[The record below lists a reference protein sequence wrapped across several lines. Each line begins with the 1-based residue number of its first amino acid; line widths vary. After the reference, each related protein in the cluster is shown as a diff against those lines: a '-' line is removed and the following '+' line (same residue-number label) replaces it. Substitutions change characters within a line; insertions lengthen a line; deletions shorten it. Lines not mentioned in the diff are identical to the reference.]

1 MKPMRAVIIITL
13 SLSLQ
18 AAAVM
23 AQPQCPDGKP
33 RDEQAISRI
42 VDDYFGEPFGVRTWR
57 VLNGL
62 GNPGLEPG
70 FTGENQWRDREEW
83 KTLVTKLSPA
93 QAGAEVG
100 YNCRI
105 GHALALLKQ
114 RVTRLGE
121 HHPFVLHWI
130 AVQSAVLQACR
141 DENHAISLPDPLP
154 INGESQQDRELRSL
168 QAFDRA
174 YQQASLN
181 FYSRNFAAAIASYRT
196 IAASSSPH
204 RAAARY
210 MIANSLANGG
220 RLEEARTETE
230 AILADPALS
239 EVHAITQ
246 ELTGYIAN
254 LADNAGQWSELFDQ
268 AVAVLSRPAA
278 EIVAS
283 AKLTEDYRRALYDI
297 DYLGARRQDDDWWL
311 VGRLPENPTRSK
323 ALYDAARR
331 HPMVVWLIAGQS
343 LAGLHDTAAW
353 QVIGD
358 NWREHTSAYAKS
370 ARGLTG
376 STRGLA
382 WETFDALTASV
393 GADDPARR
401 SARLADM
408 GNRVM
413 ATCGAA
419 PETAALGTWLLH
431 TIRLF
436 VDKGDFPG
444 AYQALN
450 SFPLKETLA
459 FHRSLL
465 RFGQYLAGTGRIE
478 EGRKYR
484 SAFLQTQSVDRLA
497 RLEYAEDVRWQLASL
512 SALFSPAMDDWLAA
526 IALHPLPA
534 SDPLLNLLPQKLL
547 ARLSNDANFAA
558 KERALFARVAWT
570 RAYVLRLSKDE
581 PLTERM
587 LELNPGIKA
596 VYQDV
601 KQTYGKTDESR
612 RWLLTMLRTPRL
624 GILTTAPGGWDM
636 LDLTDD
642 KPPTALD
649 AYDHNDRNW
658 WCPFN
663 VDRHLLA
670 LRDSVDHLTG
680 NGAAQPPDRPGTSY
694 VTHYWYRSDDWFRAQ
709 IDPGKAAE
717 LDAARERLLR
727 AHPAVRMIDWKEL
740 ARLRKAQ
747 SAPKLLSQS
756 AVQWARRGG
765 RLEDGVAEALSLS
778 LRAARYGCNW
788 AGSHRIY
795 TQASVG
801 ILKTMFKD
809 SRWASETPY
818 WYNCLWQ
825 DYPPGPQS
833 FERKPTCKA
842 PSWPKQQLLR

>member
-1 MKPMRAVIIITL
+1 MKPMRAVALVTL

-23 AQPQCPDGKP
+23 AQTQCPDGKP
-33 RDEQAISRI
+33 RDEQAISRT
-42 VDDYFGEPFGVRTWR
+42 VDSYFNEPFGVRAWR

-62 GNPGLEPG
+62 GDPGLEPG

-83 KTLVTKLSPA
+83 IALVTKLSPA

-100 YNCRI
+100 YSCRI

-121 HHPFVLHWI
+121 HHPYVIHWI
-130 AVQSAVLQACR
+130 AVQSAMLQACS
-141 DENHAISLPDPLP
+141 DENSAVSLPEALP
-154 INGESQQDRELRSL
+154 INGESQQDRQLRSL

-174 YQQASLN
+174 YQQASVN
-181 FYSRNFAAAIASYRT
+181 FYRRNYSAAIIAYRA
-196 IAASSSPH
+196 IAASISPH
-204 RAAARY
+204 RGAARY
-210 MIANSLANGG
+210 MIANSLANAG
-220 RLEEARTETE
+220 RLDEARTETR

-283 AKLTEDYRRALYDI
+283 AKLTENYRRALYDI
-297 DYLGARRQDDDWWL
+297 DYLGARRQEGDWWL
-311 VGRLPENPTRSK
+311 VGKLPENPTRSK
-323 ALYDAARR
+323 ALNDAVRR
-331 HPMVVWLIAGQS
+331 YPMVVWLIAGQT
-343 LAGLHDTAAW
+343 LAGLHDAAAW
-353 QVIGD
+353 QLIGD
-358 NWREHTSAYAKS
+358 KWREHALAYATSAK
-370 ARGLTG
+370 GLTG
-376 STRGLA
+376 WVGGLA
-382 WETFDALTASV
+382 GETFDALTASS
-393 GADDPARR
+393 GANETARA
-401 SARLADM
+401 SARLTEM
-408 GNRVM
+408 SNQVM
-413 ATCGAA
+413 ASCGTA
-419 PETAALGTWLLH
+419 PETAALGTRLLH

-436 VDKGDFPG
+436 ADKGDFAG
-444 AYQALN
+444 AYQALK
-450 SFPLKETLA
+450 SFPLKDTLA
-459 FHRSLL
+459 FQRTLL
-465 RFGQYLAGTGRIE
+465 RLGQYLAGTGRTE

-484 SAFLQTQSVDRLA
+484 SAFLQTQSLDRLA
-497 RLEYAEDVRWQLASL
+497 RLENAEDVRRQLASL
-512 SALFSPAMDDWLAA
+512 SSLFAADMDDWLAA

-547 ARLSNDANFAA
+547 ARLSDNAAFAE

-570 RAYVLRLSKDE
+570 RAYVMSLSDDK

-587 LELNPGIKA
+587 LELNPGINA
-596 VYQDV
+596 VFQDV
-601 KQTYGKTDESR
+601 RQAYGKTDESR
-612 RWLLTMLRTPRL
+612 QWLLTLLRTPRL

-642 KPPTALD
+642 APPTALD
-649 AYDHNDRNW
+649 SYDHNDRNW

-663 VDRHLLA
+663 LDRHLLA
-670 LRDSVDHLTG
+670 LRESVDHLTG
-680 NGAAQPPDRPGTSY
+680 NGAAQPSDRPGTSY
-694 VTHYWYRSDDWFRAQ
+694 VTRYWYRSDDWFRAN
-709 IDPGKAAE
+709 IDPGTTAE
-717 LDAARERLLR
+717 LDAAREKLLR

-740 ARLRKAQ
+740 ARLAKAQ

-765 RLEDGVAEALSLS
+765 RLEDGVGEALSLS

-788 AGSHRIY
+788 AGSHRVY
-795 TQASVG
+795 TQASAG
-801 ILKTMFKD
+801 ILKSMFKN
-809 SRWASETPY
+809 SRWARETPY
-818 WYNCLWQ
+818 WYDCLWQ